1 MPLLFNEEIDAE
13 KFSDSLRSCSSQSA
27 GTGQTD
33 AGGGTLQFVKP
44 SPPHLIPEDSEAG
57 SSKQNCS

>member
-33 AGGGTLQFVKP
+33 AGGDKDVVAHYSL
-44 SPPHLIPEDSEAG
+44 
-57 SSKQNCS
+57 